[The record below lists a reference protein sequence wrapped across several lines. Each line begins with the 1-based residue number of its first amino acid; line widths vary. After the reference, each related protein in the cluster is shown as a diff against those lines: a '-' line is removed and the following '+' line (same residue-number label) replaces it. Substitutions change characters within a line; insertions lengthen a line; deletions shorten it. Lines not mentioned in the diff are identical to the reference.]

1 MKTLYVS
8 DLDGTLLTSQK
19 NISEYSKKT
28 INALIDDGMIFTYA
42 TARSL
47 SSASKVVDGIH
58 FMIPIVAYNG
68 AHIFHPQT
76 GERIAS
82 EGFSQGE
89 IDSVKAIMEKH
100 NLVPLV
106 YSFVQ
111 EKETVSWVRGT
122 ETKGVLKYIDD
133 RKADKRMRGLDTCEN
148 LYEGE
153 IFYFTCIGKKEMFE
167 AAYKEIR
174 EDERYTC
181 TLQAEPY
188 DKNEYWL
195 EIMPRKASKANA
207 IVKLKAI
214 LGCDRVVSFGDAIND
229 MPMFRISDECYA
241 MENAVDGLKEI
252 ATGVIAG
259 NNEDGVAIWLEQNV
273 NIVNKK

>member
-19 NISEYSKKT
+19 RVSEYSTKT
-28 INALIDDGMIFTYA
+28 INDLIENGMLFTYA

-47 SSASKVVDGIH
+47 SSASKVVSGIH
-58 FMIPIVAYNG
+58 FRTPIVAYNG

-82 EGFSQGE
+82 EGFEQEE
-89 IDSVKAIMEKH
+89 IDNIKEIMERY
-100 NLVPLV
+100 NLVPMV
-106 YSFVQ
+106 YSFVD
-111 EKETVSWVRGT
+111 EKETVSWVKGS
-122 ETKGVLKYIDD
+122 ETKGVLKYIND
-133 RKADKRMRGLDTCEN
+133 RKTDKRMRGLDTREN

-153 IFYFTCIGKKEMFE
+153 VFYFTCIGVKEMFE
-167 AAYKEIR
+167 EAYHEIC

-188 DKNEYWL
+188 DKTEYWL
-195 EIMPRKASKANA
+195 EIMPRKAGKANA
-207 IVKLKAI
+207 IAKLKEI

-229 MPMFRISDECYA
+229 IPMFRISDECYA
-241 MENAVDGLKEI
+241 MENAVEELKEI
-252 ATGVIAG
+252 ATEVIES
-259 NNEDGVAIWLEQNV
+259 NNADGVAKWLAEHV
-273 NIVNKK
+273 R

>member
-28 INALIDDGMIFTYA
+28 INELIDNGMIFTYA

-68 AHIFHPQT
+68 AHIFQPQT

-82 EGFSQGE
+82 EEFNADEVQMIQS
-89 IDSVKAIMEKH
+89 IMAKYH
-100 NLVPLV
+100 LSPIV
-106 YSFVQ
+106 YSFVK
-111 EKETVSWVRGT
+111 EKETVSWVKGT

-133 RKADKRMRGLDTCEN
+133 RKTDKRMRGLDTCEN

-207 IVKLKAI
+207 IAKLKEL

-229 MPMFRISDECYA
+229 IPMFRISDECYA
-241 MENAVDGLKEI
+241 MEKAVAELKEL
-252 ATGVIAG
+252 ATDVIG
-259 NNEDGVAIWLEQNV
+259 NNNEDGVAKWLVKNV
-273 NIVNKK
+273 M

>member
-1 MKTLYVS
+1 MKTLYVT

-19 NISEYSKKT
+19 NISEYSKRT
-28 INALIDDGMIFTYA
+28 INSLIEDGMIFTYA

-58 FMIPIVAYNG
+58 FQTPIVAYNG
-68 AHIFHPQT
+68 AHIFQPQS

-82 EGFSQGE
+82 VGFEPEE
-89 IDSVKAIMEKH
+89 IRNIKEIMEQH
-100 NLVPLV
+100 NLVPMV
-106 YSFVQ
+106 YSFVKG
-111 EKETVSWVRGT
+111 KETVSWVKGT
-122 ETKGVLKYIDD
+122 ETKGVLKYIGD
-133 RKADKRMRGLDTCEN
+133 RKTDKRMRGLDTCDR

-153 IFYFTCIGKKEMFE
+153 VFYFTCIGTKEMFE
-167 AAYKEIR
+167 ESYLELKK
-174 EDERYTC
+174 DERYTC

-207 IVKLKAI
+207 ILKLKEL

-229 MPMFRISDECYA
+229 IPMFQISDECYA
-241 MENAVDGLKEI
+241 MENAVDELKEI
-252 ATGVIAG
+252 ATGVIG
-259 NNEDGVAIWLEQNV
+259 SNNADGVVKWLMANV
-273 NIVNKK
+273 K

>member
-1 MKTLYVS
+1 MKILYVT

-19 NISEYSKKT
+19 NVSEYSKNM
-28 INALIDDGMIFTYA
+28 INDLIDEGMIFTYA

-47 SSASKVVDGIH
+47 SSASKIVAGID
-58 FMIPIVAYNG
+58 FKTPIVAYNG

-76 GERIAS
+76 GERVAS
-82 EGFSQGE
+82 EGFAPEE
-89 IDSVKAIMEKH
+89 IEYIKEVMGKH
-100 NLVPLV
+100 NLVPMV
-106 YSFVQ
+106 YSFIS

-122 ETKGVLKYIDD
+122 ETKGVLKYIED
-133 RKADKRMRGLDTCEN
+133 RKNDKRMRGLNNCEK

-153 IFYFTCIGKKEMFE
+153 VFYFTCIGAKEMFE
-167 AAYKEIR
+167 AAYNELR

-195 EIMPRKASKANA
+195 EIMPKRASKANA
-207 IVKLKAI
+207 IAKLKEI

-229 MPMFRISDECYA
+229 IPMFQISDECYA
-241 MENAVDGLKEI
+241 MENAVDELKEI
-252 ATGVIAG
+252 ATAVIES
-259 NNEDGVAIWLEQNV
+259 NNADGVAKWLEKNV
-273 NIVNKK
+273 R